1 MVIQPFAVYSNK
13 LCFHKF
19 VTYAIHVG
27 AHEEELE
34 PEYDYPANFA
44 IEQDKVHKV
53 KDNLSCG
60 HIDQSTAN
68 RQNTILPVINMN
80 ENMAYGH
87 IVSNQLSTTDQV
99 ETVDQ
104 SIVNQQTDTNTPVIK
119 MDDNVAY
126 CQANQL
132 SATDHV
138 ETSFNVVY
146 EQVLPKNSNEDLQEY
161 DHSNEY

>member
-1 MVIQPFAVYSNK
+1 MFQQVCHSCNVHI
-13 LCFHKF
+13 
-19 VTYAIHVG
+19 IG
-27 AHEEELE
+27 AHEAERE
-34 PEYDYPANFA
+34 PEYDYPTNFA

-60 HIDQSTAN
+60 HIDQSAAN
-68 RQNTILPVINMN
+68 RQNTILPVININ

-104 SIVNQQTDTNTPVIK
+104 SIVNQQTDTTSPVIK

-126 CQANQL
+126 GQANQL

-146 EQVLPKNSNEDLQEY
+146 EQVPPNNSNQDVQEY
-161 DHSNEY
+161 DNSSDSEYY

>member
-1 MVIQPFAVYSNK
+1 M
-13 LCFHKF
+13 
-19 VTYAIHVG
+19 
-27 AHEEELE
+27 LE
-34 PEYDYPANFA
+34 PEYDNATNFT
-44 IEQDKVHKV
+44 IEQDTVHNI

-68 RQNTILPVINMN
+68 RQNTILPVMDMN

-104 SIVNQQTDTNTPVIK
+104 SIVNQQTAASSPVIK

-126 CQANQL
+126 GHANQL
-132 SATDHV
+132 SATDHI
-138 ETSFNVVY
+138 ETSVNVVY
-146 EQVLPKNSNEDLQEY
+146 EQVLPNNSNQDVQEY
-161 DHSNEY
+161 DNSSDSEYY

>member
-1 MVIQPFAVYSNK
+1 MY
-13 LCFHKF
+13 
-19 VTYAIHVG
+19 VG

-34 PEYDYPANFA
+34 PEYDYAA
-44 IEQDKVHKV
+44 IEQDTVHSI

-68 RQNTILPVINMN
+68 RQDAILVISMN
-80 ENMAYGH
+80 ENMAYGL
-87 IVSNQLSTTDQV
+87 IVTNQLSATDH

-126 CQANQL
+126 GQVNQL

-138 ETSFNVVY
+138 ETSLDVVY
-146 EQVLPKNSNEDLQEY
+146 EQVLPSNSNQDLQEY
-161 DHSNEY
+161 ENSSDSEYY